1 MEYLG
6 VTFIP
11 LDETKLT
18 PQELADFEAHYGQ
31 RIPDTLRELFQQ
43 TNNAL
48 VENCVLDIPALEGG
62 VMPEGWAGVGEYG
75 MTYRIESAGS
85 FLPPGM
91 LPFADDPGGSLS
103 AVKMDGQREA
113 GVFFFD
119 HEEVD
124 EDGYFVSY
132 RVADTVAELLEMMR
146 QALE

>member
-91 LPFADDPGGSLS
+91 LPFADDPGGSLF
-103 AVKMDGQREA
+103 AVKMDGQPGFSFSTMKRWTRT
-113 GVFFFD
+113 GISCPT
-119 HEEVD
+119 
-124 EDGYFVSY
+124 GWRTPS
-132 RVADTVAELLEMMR
+132 RSCWR
-146 QALE
+146 